1 MKIHWHK
8 RAAAQ
13 LHQVEEYVLRDFG
26 ERIRQEFMDEVEQ
39 ATHALADMPTMGK
52 IDPLF
57 AHRRQT
63 YRSIIVRRLNKIV
76 YYVKGDAL
84 YIAAFWDTRRE
95 PKAQARQTKW
105 TTEEGG
111 PAATA
116 RGQSRLPFLSSPS
129 PATLKIPQKP
139 QEYREKVVTLHA
151 KHSLKAKEYGNNNS
165 NPSTARSV
173 HG

>member
-13 LHQVEEYVLRDFG
+13 LHQVEKYVLRDFG

-39 ATHALADMPTMGK
+39 ATNALADMPTMGK

-95 PKAQARQTKW
+95 PKAQARQTK
-105 TTEEGG
+105 
-111 PAATA
+111 
-116 RGQSRLPFLSSPS
+116 
-129 PATLKIPQKP
+129 
-139 QEYREKVVTLHA
+139 
-151 KHSLKAKEYGNNNS
+151 
-165 NPSTARSV
+165 
-173 HG
+173 